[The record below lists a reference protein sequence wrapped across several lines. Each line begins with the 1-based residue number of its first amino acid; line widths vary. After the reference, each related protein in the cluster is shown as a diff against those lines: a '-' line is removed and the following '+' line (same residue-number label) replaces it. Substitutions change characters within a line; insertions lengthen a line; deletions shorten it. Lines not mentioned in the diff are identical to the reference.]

1 MVVSFKT
8 INTILL
14 IEDNKD
20 IGEELAEYLELEG
33 YNFLFINDGKEG
45 VELARELVPDL
56 IRCDVLKSEMDG
68 SYWLYS

>member
-1 MVVSFKT
+1 VVSFKT

-68 SYWLYS
+68 SYWLYL

>member
-1 MVVSFKT
+1 MVSFKT

-68 SYWLYS
+68 SYWLYL